1 MTEKELSEKYPQA
14 IKMCGSKHMPRMMP
28 KEVTE
33 ALLDA
38 FWHQRENK
46 DMIALCEDVKMR
58 LDGIFTDKTC
68 TKDGDILYGTLVN
81 LYGTCG
87 GAPRTGWIEEKDVI
101 SQIIETLD
109 DGIKSYKECIEI
121 YGE

>member
-1 MTEKELSEKYPQA
+1 MKT
-14 IKMCGSKHMPRMMP
+14 P

-46 DMIALCEDVKMR
+46 DMIALCEDVKKR
-58 LDGIFTDKTC
+58 LDGIFTDETC
-68 TKDGDILYGTLVN
+68 TNDGDILFGTLVN
-81 LYGTCG
+81 LYGTYG
-87 GAPRTGWIEEKDVI
+87 GAPRTGWIEEKEAI
-101 SQIIETLD
+101 PQIIEALD
-109 DGIKSYKECIEI
+109 EGIASYKQCIEI